1 MNDRPTRAKPT
12 APKSKRKRHLEKRL
26 HKRARMVKEG
36 TTRVPEKSK
45 GSATRGGGK
54 KQETRETPCN
64 PETRGG
70 KAAEEDRGED
80 NPPTAARPTLGREC
94 SV

>member
-1 MNDRPTRAKPT
+1 M
-12 APKSKRKRHLEKRL
+12 EKKL

-36 TTRVPEKSK
+36 TTRVPEKSEENV
-45 GSATRGGGK
+45 TRGGGK
-54 KQETRETPCN
+54 KQEIRETPCG

-70 KAAEEDRGED
+70 KAAEEDRGGD
-80 NPPTAARPTLGREC
+80 NQSAAARPTLGREC